1 MVGVDVGGT
10 FTDCVTMDAAGTV
23 TVGKS
28 LSTPEDYSIGALNA
42 VRDAA
47 ESLGLADEAE
57 LLASTG
63 LFFHACTIGDNAL
76 ITGSGAVTGLITTT
90 GFADTLRIMR
100 GRFTD
105 GVPESEIFHLATLD
119 KPAPMV
125 PRPLIEELDERV
137 DYKGSV
143 LVRLDPAQVEKA
155 ASSGPSPTTAMS
167 GPSPTSSPSDTRT
180 YSSAFPA
187 RWRRTWAS
195 TNARPPP
202 CSTPA
207 SGRGSQPTSSGW
219 EAGCGS
225 WASTGSR

>member
-10 FTDCVTMDAAGTV
+10 FTDCVTMDELGTV

-28 LSTPEDYSIGALNA
+28 LSTPEDYSVGALNA
-42 VRDAA
+42 VRNAA
-47 ESLGLADEAE
+47 ESLGLADDAE
-57 LLASTG
+57 LLASTR

-76 ITGSGAVTGLITTT
+76 ITGSGALTGLITTA

-119 KPAPMV
+119 KPEPMV
-125 PRPLIEELDERV
+125 PRPLIKEVDERV

-155 ASSGPSPTTAMS
+155 VAELASSGVEAVAVSLIWSVANDRHERAVAEVVAKRHPGVFLSL
-167 GPSPTSSPSDTRT
+167 SSEVVP
-180 YSSAFPA
+180 YL
-187 RWRRTWAS
+187 
-195 TNARPPP
+195 
-202 CSTPA
+202 
-207 SGRGSQPTSSGW
+207 G
-219 EAGCGS
+219 EY
-225 WASTGSR
+225 